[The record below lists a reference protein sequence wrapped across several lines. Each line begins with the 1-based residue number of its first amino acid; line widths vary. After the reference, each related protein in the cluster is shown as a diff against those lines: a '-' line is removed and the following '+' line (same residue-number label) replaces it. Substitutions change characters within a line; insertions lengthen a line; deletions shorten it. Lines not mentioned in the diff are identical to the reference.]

1 MPSAAKFWTFGEAKG
16 LNERGQPLMGGD
28 GGTLLESENLSFFQ
42 QGAIVQRF
50 GSASQTITSSG
61 FTGLIDWLGRHTTT
75 GGVEEIWGAANNAG
89 TAALARKSAGTYAPV
104 SFSDTVNVSNLRYMQ
119 AASLTSKFY
128 LAYDSNVNRLHLWDG
143 TSLRRV
149 GFAQSTAP
157 TVAQDGAGALSFTRH
172 YRQRYVEMSGTTV
185 VRRSEASTSVSVT
198 IVNKL
203 GVTATKGAAISEG
216 ETHWE
221 LEAADASIGPW
232 YRIART
238 AVATTTF
245 DDTSATIDDTD
256 LSALSGEYLPPP
268 AAKYILAD
276 TNRLVMAGAWELS
289 GSSDQTQPKANRV
302 WYTPVLGSTD
312 EGDDERVPNTVDQ
325 QNWVDV
331 GNEGPLTAL
340 AGPLYGSIYVFKND
354 SVFKLTPTGDFV
366 TPYKVI
372 QVMAGFGAVDQRCV
386 CIGELGTGT
395 PAIFF
400 CSAGSVYAITSGGIV
415 EISDDVSRD
424 LRMNNFTAASSWLAY
439 DPYDKRLL
447 AQTNSGTA
455 ALSGQYFQFTYDLKA
470 QRWSGYS
477 FAGGASS
484 WILGRSILGTD
495 TILGGGGATIRNAVV
510 AQNDNGSV
518 RLLLCGQDSASASL
532 LVACGD
538 VCGVDGATAF
548 TSRFR
553 VRKFP
558 TPGHKFMVG
567 APTIIYR
574 NPVGTSGVTGTLSVS
589 YLNQNATIATST
601 ITLEAT
607 DQDNPTQVKVKTLD
621 GLAFDALDLL
631 DMRAT
636 LSYDGSFTTSMPPSI
651 DAFMIPVTEKE
662 SYAQ

>member
-1 MPSAAKFWTFGEAKG
+1 LPSSAKWWTFGEAKG
-16 LNERGQPLMGGD
+16 LNERGQPLMGGE
-28 GGTLLESENLSFFQ
+28 GGTLLECENLSFFQ

-50 GSASQTITSSG
+50 GSASQTLTGSA
-61 FTGLIDWLGRHTTT
+61 FTGIIEWLGRHTTV
-75 GGVEEIWGAANNAG
+75 GGLEEIWGAANNSG
-89 TAALARKSAGTYAPV
+89 TAALARRSAGTWAPV
-104 SFSDTVNVSNLRYMQ
+104 SFSDTVAVNDLRYMQ
-119 AASLTSKFY
+119 SASLTTKYFI
-128 LAYDSNVNRLHLWDG
+128 AYNSNVNRLHLWDG
-143 TSLRRV
+143 STFRRV
-149 GFAQSTAP
+149 GFAQSAAP
-157 TVAQDGAGALSFTRH
+157 SVAQMGAGGVSFTRH

-185 VRRSEASTSVSVT
+185 VRRSEASTSVSIT
-198 IVNKL
+198 IASKL
-203 GVTATKGAAISEG
+203 GVTVTKGAALSEG

-221 LEAADASIGPW
+221 IEAADASDGPW
-232 YRIART
+232 YRIARQI
-238 AVATTTF
+238 VGTTTY

-256 LSALSGEYLPPP
+256 LSALAGEYIPPP
-268 AAKYILAD
+268 SPKYLLSD
-276 TNRLVMAGAWELS
+276 TNRILMAGAWETT
-289 GSSDQTQPKANRV
+289 GSADQTQPKANRV

-312 EGDDERVPNTVDQ
+312 EGDDERIPNTVDQ

-331 GNEGPLTAL
+331 GNEGPVTGL
-340 AGPLYGSIYVFKND
+340 AGPLYGDIYVFKYD

-372 QVMAGFGAVDQRCV
+372 QVMSGIGAVDQRV
-386 CIGELGTGT
+386 ICIGELGTGT

-400 CSAGSVYAITSGGIV
+400 ASAGSVYAITSGGVI

-439 DPYDKRLL
+439 DPYDKGLK
-447 AQTNSGTA
+447 AQTNSGSA
-455 ALSGQYFQFTYDLKA
+455 SLSGQYFQFAYDLKA

-477 FAGGASS
+477 FAGGESS

-495 TILGGGGATIRNAVV
+495 TILGGGGATIRNTVV

-518 RLLLCGQDSASASL
+518 RLLLCGQNSASASL

-567 APTIIYR
+567 APTLIYR
-574 NPVGTSGVTGTLSVS
+574 NPVGTSGAVGTLTVS
-589 YLNQNATIATST
+589 YLNQNAALVSDTV
-601 ITLEAT
+601 TLAAT
-607 DQDNPTQVKVKTLD
+607 DQDNPTQVKVVTLD
-621 GLAFDALDLL
+621 GLQYGDLDVL
-631 DMRAT
+631 DVRAT
-636 LSYDGSFTTSMPPSI
+636 LSYDASFATSIPPSI

-662 SYAQ
+662 TYAQ

>member
-1 MPSAAKFWTFGEAKG
+1 
-16 LNERGQPLMGGD
+16 
-28 GGTLLESENLSFFQ
+28 
-42 QGAIVQRF
+42 
-50 GSASQTITSSG
+50 
-61 FTGLIDWLGRHTTT
+61 
-75 GGVEEIWGAANNAG
+75 
-89 TAALARKSAGTYAPV
+89 
-104 SFSDTVNVSNLRYMQ
+104 
-119 AASLTSKFY
+119 
-128 LAYDSNVNRLHLWDG
+128 LHVWDG
-143 TSLRRV
+143 TTLRRV
-149 GFAQSTAP
+149 GFGQSAAP
-157 TVAQDGAGALSFTRH
+157 TVAEIGAGALSFTRH

-185 VRRSEASTSVSVT
+185 VRRSEASTSVSIT
-198 IVNKL
+198 IASKL
-203 GVTATKGAAISEG
+203 GVTVTKGSALSEG

-221 LEAADASIGPW
+221 IEAADASDGPW
-232 YRIART
+232 YRITRQ
-238 AVATTTF
+238 AVADTTY

-256 LSALSGEYLPPP
+256 LSALAGEYMPPP
-268 AAKYILAD
+268 SPKYLLSD
-276 TNRLVMAGAWELS
+276 TNRVLMAGAWETS
-289 GSSDQTQPKANRV
+289 GSADQTQPKANRV

-312 EGDDERVPNTVDQ
+312 EGDDERIPNTIDQ

-331 GNEGPLTAL
+331 GNEGPVTGL
-340 AGPLYGSIYVFKND
+340 AGPLYGDIYVFKYD

-372 QVMAGFGAVDQRCV
+372 QVMAGIGAVDQRV
-386 CIGELGTGT
+386 ICIGELGTGT

-400 CSAGSVYAITSGGIV
+400 ASAGSVYAITSGGVI

-439 DPYDKRLL
+439 NPYDKGLL

-455 ALSGQYFQFTYDLKA
+455 SLSGQYFQFAYDLKA
-470 QRWSGYS
+470 QRWSGFS

-495 TILGGGGATIRNAVV
+495 TILGGGGATIRNTVV

-518 RLLLCGQDSASASL
+518 RLLLCGQNASSESL

-567 APTIIYR
+567 APTLIYR
-574 NPVGTSGVTGTLSVS
+574 NPVGTSGAVGTLTVS
-589 YLNQNATIATST
+589 YLNQNAALVSDTV
-601 ITLEAT
+601 TLEST
-607 DQDNPTQVKVKTLD
+607 DQDNPTQVKVVTLD
-621 GLAFDALDLL
+621 GLQYGDL
-631 DMRAT
+631 DMLDVRAT
-636 LSYDGSFTTSMPPSI
+636 LSYDMSFATSIPPSI

-662 SYAQ
+662 TYAQ